1 MSEESG
7 TAFVSEVLIQ
17 TCDDRRPNNQ
27 KYFPDYGYGYPSD
40 RPESAQS
47 CTIDISAGNK
57 VDQFY
62 RLQISS
68 RCRTCAATSTIN
80 LCSRG
85 ELCGMS
91 LERFNV
97 SS

>member
-7 TAFVSEVLIQ
+7 TAFVSEVSIQ
-17 TCDDRRPNNQ
+17 TCDDPRQ
-27 KYFPDYGYGYPSD
+27 ETYIYCPDYGSRYRSQC
-40 RPESAQS
+40 PESDQS
-47 CTIDISAGNK
+47 CTVDISAGNK

-68 RCRTCAATSTIN
+68 RCRECTATSTIK

-85 ELCGMS
+85 ELCGMP
-91 LERFNV
+91 LESFEV

>member
-1 MSEESG
+1 MSEEGG

-17 TCDDRRPNNQ
+17 TCDDPRPDNHV
-27 KYFPDYGYGYPSD
+27 YFPGYGHDYRRY
-40 RPESAQS
+40 RPESDQS

-68 RCRTCAATSTIN
+68 RCRECTPTSTIH

-85 ELCGMS
+85 ELCGMPLKS
-91 LERFNV
+91 FHV

>member
-7 TAFVSEVLIQ
+7 IAFASEVSIQ

-27 KYFPDYGYGYPSD
+27 MYFPNYGYDYPSN
-40 RPESAQS
+40 RQEFAQS

-68 RCRTCAATSTIN
+68 RCRTCTATSTIK

-85 ELCGMS
+85 ELCGMP
-91 LERFNV
+91 LESINV